1 MVRRARARATVAQLT
16 GQYYTRQVI
25 ARAGRCTLY
34 WRTWLQ
40 SSLFSIQSYTFYSVL
55 PGLCTSSHLLPCLLR
70 GSSLT
75 CRFEQNGWP
84 RQPVSRGAHAL
95 MCVSVRLHHVC
106 PRPCHPYDYM
116 SALLSALL
124 GGVTVEMKAAPTAR
138 PWAHQPS
145 EQPGCHPRSTTAT
158 LWAGSARSPCRRDRQ
173 ETAEA
178 CRGMWRLTGGKG

>member
-1 MVRRARARATVAQLT
+1 MKMRRPPPCAVPEPVWAQLT
-16 GQYYTRQVI
+16 GQCYT
-25 ARAGRCTLY
+25 GDCTRGAVYTVLAY
-34 WRTWLQ
+34 MATVE
-40 SSLFSIQSYTFYSVL
+40 SIQSYTFYSVL

-84 RQPVSRGAHAL
+84 RQPGSRGAHAL

-124 GGVTVEMKAAPTAR
+124 SALQAGA
-138 PWAHQPS
+138 S
-145 EQPGCHPRSTTAT
+145 RS
-158 LWAGSARSPCRRDRQ
+158 R
-173 ETAEA
+173 
-178 CRGMWRLTGGKG
+178 